1 MLAIERR
8 HYILN
13 HLQESRRV
21 LVSDLAAEF
30 SVSEETIRRDLDK
43 LEQDGYVVKTYGG
56 AFIKEESSAELPYFV
71 RKKKNVI
78 AKQRIATL
86 ADTLVKE
93 GDSIF
98 LDGSSTALF
107 IAKRLKSLKR
117 LTVVTNSVEV
127 LVELSDVSGWTVLST
142 GGNLKEGSF
151 ALVGSRAERFA
162 EDFHVDWMVFSCKG
176 LDRTCGITDT
186 NDADASI
193 KRAMISASKKVCLA
207 VDGSKFDRV
216 SFANIVGWDRIS
228 LLITDLPPRAEW
240 QTFLEEKGIECLY
253 PEV

>member
-56 AFIKEESSAELPYFV
+56 AFIKEEGSAELPYFV

-93 GDSIF
+93 GDSVF

-107 IAKRLKSLKR
+107 IE
-117 LTVVTNSVEV
+117 N
-127 LVELSDVSGWTVLST
+127 G
-142 GGNLKEGSF
+142 
-151 ALVGSRAERFA
+151 
-162 EDFHVDWMVFSCKG
+162 
-176 LDRTCGITDT
+176 
-186 NDADASI
+186 
-193 KRAMISASKKVCLA
+193 
-207 VDGSKFDRV
+207 
-216 SFANIVGWDRIS
+216 
-228 LLITDLPPRAEW
+228 
-240 QTFLEEKGIECLY
+240 
-253 PEV
+253 